1 VTEEFSLPETK
12 KAQKIFRNISGWD
25 DELFCSICGEPNSWV
40 ETTEAIG
47 FGLYRKVWLCE
58 DCDVAPPG
66 YPT

>member
-1 VTEEFSLPETK
+1 MTEEEWDPRGENSE
-12 KAQKIFRNISGWD
+12 KI
-25 DELFCSICGEPNSWV
+25 FCSICGEPNSWV

-47 FGLYRKVWLCE
+47 YGIYRKVLLCE

>member
-1 VTEEFSLPETK
+1 MTERNDFGETK
-12 KAQKIFRNISGWD
+12 KPQKIFCNISGR
-25 DELFCSICGEPNSWV
+25 DEEIFCSICGEPNSWV

-47 FGLYRKVWLCE
+47 YGLYRKVWLCE

>member
-1 VTEEFSLPETK
+1 MTEEFDFRQT
-12 KAQKIFRNISGWD
+12 QKRAKDFSDISFEEG
-25 DELFCSICGEPNSWV
+25 LFCNICGEPRSYV

-58 DCDVAPPG
+58 DCDVAPAG